1 MKEIDRRI
9 FLSLN
14 QDTHYPW
21 HYYILC
27 DQNYEEDFIADSEEE
42 AKKIFADYKSK

>member
-1 MKEIDRRI
+1 MREIDRRC

-14 QDTHYPW
+14 QDNRHPW

-27 DQNYEEDFIADSEEE
+27 DQNYEDDFIADSEKE
-42 AKKIFADYKSK
+42 AKKMFADYKRK

>member
-1 MKEIDRRI
+1 MKEIDRRC

-14 QDTHYPW
+14 QDNCHPW

-27 DQNYEEDFIADSEEE
+27 DQNYEDDFIADTEEE
-42 AKKIFADYKSK
+42 ARKIFAEYKRK

>member
-1 MKEIDRRI
+1 MKEISRRC

-14 QDTHYPW
+14 QDNRHPW

-27 DQNYEEDFIADSEEE
+27 DQNYKDDFIADSEEE
-42 AKKIFADYKSK
+42 AKKIFADYRRK

>member
-1 MKEIDRRI
+1 MREIDRRI

-14 QDTHYPW
+14 QDTRHPW

-27 DQNYEEDFIADSEEE
+27 DGYYEDDFIADSEEE
-42 AKKIFADYKSK
+42 AKKVFADYRRK